1 MGKNGGIEKTMEKDI
16 SNLLDTQN
24 KIMLNILDLVSESHR
39 WYSVNEI
46 SIELNVVERTV
57 QRYIHTLKELID
69 AYNEE
74 RNHHITISYEKY
86 KGVLLEID
94 SGSNYMELKSY
105 VLENDETMKLFKLII
120 FEEFQSISRYS
131 QENFISENATR
142 KSLKKIKEFLA
153 QYNLTLSRSS
163 FVIEGEE
170 KQIRLIIYICSWII
184 FKGVVWPFDF
194 ISQEKIY
201 VSVDHFSEEMNIG
214 FSVIHRKQMAYMLA
228 VNILRLRKKHVIM
241 MDPEWKNYAN
251 LPKLIDG
258 LPVLNTFIADYN
270 VYIESELYFYLLSV
284 QFKPKLYESLDYRN
298 RVLNY
303 HKKMNS
309 NVYQATE
316 AFMNQFAKDIVPIP
330 AELRERFFLTSFCS
344 HLFCQLF
351 SNVQVDI
358 DGHTIFRDMES
369 DYPNLKNELS
379 KMLNNLYQTTQEKLF
394 LQEDFLLQKYVQLF
408 SSVEP
413 LTYYEPKISIFLDS
427 DLPYFVK
434 NNIRDQITNRF
445 KYDFNVQ
452 FVTKEEADNPD
463 LVLTN
468 IPNML
473 EEELRFSHK
482 VHLFDFPFNQRDFVE
497 IERKLRT
504 ITQDNSYK

>member
-1 MGKNGGIEKTMEKDI
+1 MEKDI
-16 SNLLDTQN
+16 LNLLDTQN

-57 QRYIHTLKELID
+57 QRYIHTLKDLID
-69 AYNEE
+69 DYNEE
-74 RNHHITISYEKY
+74 RDHHIAISYEKY

-105 VLENDETMKLFKLII
+105 ILENDETMKLFKLII

-131 QENFISENATR
+131 QDNFVSENSTR
-142 KSLKKIKEFLA
+142 KSLKKIKEFLS

-163 FVIEGEE
+163 FIIEGEE

-184 FKGVVWPFDF
+184 FKGVTWPFDF
-194 ISQEKIY
+194 ISQEKVY
-201 VSVDHFSEEMNIG
+201 LSVDHFSEEMNIG

-228 VNILRLRKKHVIM
+228 VNILRLRKKHVITM
-241 MDPEWKNYAN
+241 EPEWKNYAN

-258 LPVLNTFIADYN
+258 LPVLKAFIADYN

-284 QFKPKLYESLDYRN
+284 QFKPKLYESPEYRK
-298 RVLNY
+298 RVLDY

-316 AFMNQFAKDIVPIP
+316 SFMTYFNDKIVPIP
-330 AELRERFFLTSFCS
+330 SELKERFFLTSFCS

-351 SNVQVDI
+351 SDIQVDI

-369 DYPNLKNELS
+369 DYPNLKKKLSHSLKELHE
-379 KMLNNLYQTTQEKLF
+379 LTNEKLF

-408 SSVEP
+408 SSIEA
-413 LTYYEPKISIFLDS
+413 LTYYEPKIPVFLDS
-427 DLPYFVK
+427 DLPYLVK

-452 FVTKEEADNPD
+452 FVTKDEADEAV

-482 VHLFDFPFNQRDFVE
+482 VHLFDFPFNQRDFME
-497 IERKLRT
+497 IERKLRAIAQT
-504 ITQDNSYK
+504 ISDEKKRL